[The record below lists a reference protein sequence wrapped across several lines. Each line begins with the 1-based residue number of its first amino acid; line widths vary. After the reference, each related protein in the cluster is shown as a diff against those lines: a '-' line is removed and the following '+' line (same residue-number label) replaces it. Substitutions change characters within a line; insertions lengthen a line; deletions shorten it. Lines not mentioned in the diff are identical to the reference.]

1 MWPFVL
7 RHRYNDLAAR
17 YQQAIDARDQLAS
30 TLAAERD
37 ARRIAA
43 SRYVDADTTATRL
56 DTRLKQLTKHCAV
69 LEDECLAAQHAREL
83 LTTQHREE
91 VLRLERELAEARA
104 ERDGNAP
111 VTRRRLNRA
120 LRACAR
126 YRLKLA
132 TRAHIIN
139 HLQQQLD
146 DALGLNT
153 PEILAGT
160 NWQKHRADKRGL
172 VS

>member
-1 MWPFVL
+1 MWPFIP
-7 RHRYNDLAAR
+7 REKYDDLAAR
-17 YQQAIDARDQLAS
+17 YQKAVDDCAELADQLRDVQGALRS
-30 TLAAERD
+30 TAA
-37 ARRIAA
+37 
-43 SRYVDADTTATRL
+43 RYYDTDTTAARL
-56 DTRLKQLTKHCAV
+56 DTRLQQLTEHCAV
-69 LEDECLAAQHAREL
+69 LEEECLAAQHAREL
-83 LTTQHREE
+83 MMTQHREV
-91 VLRLERELAEARA
+91 VLRIERELAEARA

-172 VS
+172 AS